1 MSEIERC
8 VAFANSLGI
17 KARIARR
24 QWQNEF
30 LPGIL
35 VWRGALFVNP
45 DHVLGYDDVLHELA
59 HLAILP
65 SLFRRHATGD
75 VDRSIRRPAD
85 AYCRAT
91 AFMDEHRED
100 PVQRALLQA
109 SDTEAIAWSFAA
121 MTELGLPPRLIVEGG
136 ADAIVTTL
144 CQLGTGRYLGINGL
158 AAGGMTTIR
167 MFPKM
172 LRWAQP

>member
-1 MSEIERC
+1 MSEIDRC
-8 VAFANSLGI
+8 IAFANSLGI
-17 KARIARR
+17 KAQIARR

-30 LPGIL
+30 LPGLLI
-35 VWRGALFVNP
+35 WRGALFVNP

-75 VDRSIRRPAD
+75 VDRSIRRSVD
-85 AYCRAT
+85 KYRRAT
-91 AFMDEHRED
+91 PFMDEHREG

-121 MTELGLPPRLIVEGG
+121 MMKLELPPRLIVAGG
-136 ADAIVTTL
+136 PCAIATTL
-144 CQLGTGRYLGINGL
+144 CELGTGRYLGINGL
-158 AAGGMTTIR
+158 AAGGMTTTR
-167 MFPKM
+167 LFPKM
-172 LRWAQP
+172 LRWVQP